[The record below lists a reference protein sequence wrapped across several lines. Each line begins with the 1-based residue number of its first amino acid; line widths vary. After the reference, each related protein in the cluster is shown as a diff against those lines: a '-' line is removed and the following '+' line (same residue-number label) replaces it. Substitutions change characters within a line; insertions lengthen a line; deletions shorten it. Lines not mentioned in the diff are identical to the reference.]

1 VITFK
6 STDGILETRVYV
18 ASDSSEKTKAEIETY
33 RLQPLLRTI
42 CGWRQFYK
50 GGNRVLNCAG

>member
-1 VITFK
+1 M
-6 STDGILETRVYV
+6 LETCVYV
-18 ASDSSEKTKAEIETY
+18 ASDSSEKTEAEIETY

-50 GGNRVLNCAG
+50 GGNRVINCTG

>member
-1 VITFK
+1 M
-6 STDGILETRVYV
+6 LETRVYV
-18 ASDSSEKTKAEIETY
+18 ASDSSKKTEAEIETH

-42 CGWRQFYK
+42 CGWRHCCQ

>member
-1 VITFK
+1 M
-6 STDGILETRVYV
+6 LETRVYV
-18 ASDSSEKTKAEIETY
+18 ASDSSEKTEAEIETY

-42 CGWRQFYK
+42 CGWRQYCR